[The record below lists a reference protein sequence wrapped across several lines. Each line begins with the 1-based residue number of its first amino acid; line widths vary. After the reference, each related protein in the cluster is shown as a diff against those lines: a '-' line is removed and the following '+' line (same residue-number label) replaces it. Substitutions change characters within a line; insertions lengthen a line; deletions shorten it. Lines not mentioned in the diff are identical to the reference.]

1 MSEEIVKVIK
11 IETDASITSV
21 KDLKKYIS
29 DLRDSLVTL
38 DKESEEYSQTV
49 EELTKQQKKLTEV
62 QSAGKSTYSE
72 LDDSIKGLRLQL
84 KSLNNTYDELSAA
97 DRNSE
102 VGKNLLAKIQSVD
115 AELKELENSTGRHQR
130 SVGNY
135 QLALEALNKTYDSQR
150 QELKALK
157 VAMESLE
164 PTSEA
169 YAKAFNRAS
178 EITHNLAEQQEK
190 LKYASPDLGDQ
201 LSNIRGIATN
211 MVAGFSAVNAAMGLF
226 GEKNEDVAKA
236 MLKVQQCMAIV
247 QGLQGMDGL
256 LKRTEGLS
264 TAMKTWFN
272 TSKQVTTQTIAQT
285 TAVQG
290 ETVATEG
297 ATIAQKGLNAAMKA
311 NPIGAIITVIMALVA
326 AWTIFGKKIT
336 ELIKGNE
343 KLNNILTKTK
353 AVLATVGETLKQAV
367 LVPLKEVV
375 NYVKTL
381 GNVMVDVFTGQ
392 WGKIGDDIKEGLGNA
407 VDIVKEAG
415 TNIGKA
421 YNESIKEQNEK
432 AERER
437 SQKRAK
443 ELEEI
448 IKDNNAKYDSDWKYT
463 ESGKTIYEEYLNAK
477 INSYKKDS
485 DEYKEAVREKMS
497 FERDYDKFKDKLD
510 AEATKKTKEQAE
522 KRKKALED
530 AKKKEEQIE
539 KNYQSLIQK
548 NYGNSVR
555 EIRNSFEEQL
565 KAYIAFYEGI
575 IKNTSKD
582 DKHLKWLEG
591 QLNRAKQYL
600 KDFEEKNTFEI
611 ELEAKVKS
619 ETGLSLEDLV
629 SSGFSKTD
637 IVWKDMKDKLDKI
650 SQAYNA
656 YIADAIKNS
665 QNETSKQIND
675 TIIKLYQ
682 KTIIPS
688 VGEENRRLEN
698 KFAKQKV
705 KLDFEIE
712 TGADYDIFK
721 DSGVLVQLDNFSIK
735 EKELDKVNLETA
747 ESIAKLNTEL
757 NYYNKTVEYVNN
769 NGLIPSEEYE
779 NAVQMV
785 SALTTQIEQVN
796 IQSYQKRRDIETKYF
811 NQSLANT
818 EAYTADLIRLTEN
831 IHQYNTDLNYKY
843 TEEGKKIYD
852 KYFDTLIGFYD
863 IDSDEYKKAVEEKEA
878 YDKEYQ
884 NFYRSQNDERINS
897 YSDFTE
903 KCTDAFSKYFD
914 ILINSYSIDT
924 EEYKNAVQEKEAY
937 ENELK
942 EFLNSQNIEKLDLVF
957 NFTERGKEIYDKYF
971 ENLISSYEV
980 DSEEYKKA
988 IELKESYD
996 KEYQEYL
1003 DNQKSNG
1010 GDNETTGGFN
1020 LDNLKNDYLNIW
1032 DLLGGADPEKEQ
1044 QYMDELYNIELAGLE
1059 KIKALWEQ
1067 RKDDETLTY
1076 EERVLAAQSYAETV
1090 AQIEDLEVEHQA
1102 QTTEKKKELIQTW
1115 VDQMS
1120 TALNTIGQL
1129 FNTLANSYKDDI
1141 DAQKKANKI
1150 SNQEAE
1156 KQYNQKVKPLMIAE
1170 ATISTLQGMVSAF
1183 SGAMQ
1188 LGPIA
1193 GPIVG
1198 GILAGLVGTMGAI
1211 NIAKIASTNPYSNNG
1226 GSSALANPPSA
1237 DYNFQPEYTQNV
1249 TGAQDID
1256 YLRNTMTEQPIK
1268 AYVTEYDITSAQ
1280 ELSNTR
1286 NSESTF

>member
-1 MSEEIVKVIK
+1 MEEIVKIINIK
-11 IETDASITSV
+11 TDQAVNTV
-21 KDLKKYIS
+21 KELRTYINDLKD
-29 DLRDSLVTL
+29 DLVKL
-38 DKESEEYSQTV
+38 DKGSKEYEETLEEIAKAQT
-49 EELTKQQKKLTEV
+49 KLTEV
-62 QSAGKSTYSE
+62 QKDSKNAMNYQEGSYRALNQELVNLRNEYKNLSEAERNNAEVGGAMLSRIQE
-72 LDDSIKGLRLQL
+72 LDTEL
-84 KSLNNTYDELSAA
+84 KSIDATMGNYQ
-97 DRNSE
+97 RN
-102 VGKNLLAKIQSVD
+102 VG
-115 AELKELENSTGRHQR
+115 H
-130 SVGNY
+130 Y
-135 QLALEALNKTYDSQR
+135 QLALEALNKTYASER

-169 YAKAFNRAS
+169 YAKAFNRAA
-178 EITHNLAEQQEK
+178 EITHNLQEQQER
-190 LKYASPDLGDQ
+190 LRYASPDLGDQ

-226 GEKNEDVAKA
+226 GEKNEDVQKA
-236 MLKVQQCMAIV
+236 MLKVQQAMAIV

-264 TAMKTWFN
+264 TAMKTWFT

-297 ATIAQKGLNAAMKA
+297 ATVAQKGLNAAMKA
-311 NPIGAIITVIMALVA
+311 NPIGVIVTAVMALVTV
-326 AWTIFGKKIT
+326 WTMFGKKIT
-336 ELIKGNE
+336 EFIKGNE

-375 NYVKTL
+375 NYFTTF
-381 GNVMVDVFTGQ
+381 GNVLVDVFTGQ

-443 ELEEI
+443 ELEEV
-448 IKDNNAKYDSDWKYT
+448 IKNNDAKYDSDWKYT
-463 ESGKTIYEEYLNAK
+463 ESGKTIYEEYLQAK
-477 INSYKKDS
+477 INSYEKDS

-497 FERDYDKFKDKLD
+497 YDRDYNKFVDKQNQEQ
-510 AEATKKTKEQAE
+510 AKKTKESAE

-539 KNYQSLIQK
+539 KDYQSLIQK

-555 EIRNSFEEQL
+555 EIRSSFEEQL
-565 KAYIAFYEGI
+565 KAYIAFYEGV

-591 QLNRAKQYL
+591 QLNRAKEYL

-650 SQAYNA
+650 SQAYDA

-675 TIIKLYQ
+675 TIINLYQ
-682 KTIIPS
+682 KTVIPR

-698 KFAKQKV
+698 EFAKKKV

-735 EKELDKVNLETA
+735 EKELERVNLETA
-747 ESIAKLNTEL
+747 NSIAQLNTEL
-757 NYYNKTVEYVNN
+757 NYYQKTIEYVDK

-811 NQSLANT
+811 QQQLADVET
-818 EAYTADLIRLTEN
+818 QTAELIRVREN
-831 IHQYNTDLNYKY
+831 AEMQSQSN
-843 TEEGKKIYD
+843 
-852 KYFDTLIGFYD
+852 DTW
-863 IDSDEYKKAVEEKEA
+863 S
-878 YDKEYQ
+878 
-884 NFYRSQNDERINS
+884 
-897 YSDFTE
+897 
-903 KCTDAFSKYFD
+903 
-914 ILINSYSIDT
+914 
-924 EEYKNAVQEKEAY
+924 
-937 ENELK
+937 
-942 EFLNSQNIEKLDLVF
+942 
-957 NFTERGKEIYDKYF
+957 
-971 ENLISSYEV
+971 
-980 DSEEYKKA
+980 
-988 IELKESYD
+988 
-996 KEYQEYL
+996 
-1003 DNQKSNG
+1003 
-1010 GDNETTGGFN
+1010 
-1020 LDNLKNDYLNIW
+1020 
-1032 DLLGGADPEKEQ
+1032 LLGGADPAKEQ
-1044 QYMDELYNIELAGLE
+1044 QLMDEIYNIELAGLE
-1059 KIKALWEQ
+1059 KTKALWEQ
-1067 RKDDETLTY
+1067 RKNDETLSY
-1076 EERVLAAQSYAETV
+1076 QERAEARQSFADTV

-1129 FNTLANSYKDDI
+1129 FNTLGNAYKDDI

-1211 NIAKIASTNPYSNNG
+1211 NIAKIASTNPYSDSSG
-1226 GSSALANPPSA
+1226 GGSALANPPSA
-1237 DYNFQPEYTQNV
+1237 DYDFQPEYVSNV
-1249 TGAQDID
+1249 TGAEDVD
-1256 YLRNTMTEQPIK
+1256 NLRNAMTEQPIK
-1268 AYVTEYDITSAQ
+1268 AYVVESDITSAQ
-1280 ELSNTR
+1280 ELANTR
-1286 NSESTF
+1286 NGESTF